1 MDNESQPRRPP
12 PFYSRVL
19 AEIGL
24 VTLFRSPRD
33 IKLLCLQ
40 RFVRLFAYGVTTLIL
55 VAYLQL
61 LGHSRT
67 RIGLFMTLTLAGD
80 VIISFLLTLFADRLG
95 RRSILS
101 LGALLMAASGVVFA
115 LCANYWVL
123 LLAAVLGVVSPAGN
137 EIGPF
142 RAVEESIVAHLTP
155 AEHRAEVY
163 AWYTLFAPAGSAFG
177 MMAGGWAVEAARQR
191 LHWSL
196 LAAYRGAFVAYAV
209 LGLLKLLLTVMLSR
223 KVELDPTPLAP
234 AADTV
239 DERAPLLNGGASEAE
254 PPSQKKKSRLASM
267 LPHISP
273 ESKKV
278 TAILCML
285 FALDSLGSGLASL
298 SWVTF
303 YFRSQ
308 FGIEE
313 GKLGSLFFTTSII
326 SAITVLVASSI
337 AKRLGNVKTMVF
349 THLPSAVFLAL
360 IPIPSDPKFAIMF
373 LVLRA
378 SLQSMD
384 SAPRTAF
391 MATILQPGERTS
403 VMGAVNVVKTTAQSL
418 GPLITGVLASH
429 KYFWL
434 TFVLAGSLKGT
445 YDLLLL
451 AVFKNYG
458 RHRTG

>member
-1 MDNESQPRRPP
+1 MDDQSQSRPP
-12 PFYSRVL
+12 LYSRVL

-24 VTLFRSPRD
+24 VALWHSPRD

-55 VAYLQL
+55 VAYLQA

-80 VIISFLLTLFADRLG
+80 VIISFFLTLFADRLG

-101 LGALLMAASGVVFA
+101 LGALLMAGSGAVFA
-115 LCANYWVL
+115 LCSNYWVL
-123 LLAAVLGVVSPAGN
+123 LLAAVLGVISPAGN

-155 AEHRAEVY
+155 TEHRAEIY

-177 MMAGGWAVEAARQR
+177 MMAGGWAVEAARRR

-223 KVELDPTPLAP
+223 NVELDPTPLAP
-234 AADTV
+234 ADTA
-239 DERAPLLNGGASEAE
+239 DERAPLLNGASEAE
-254 PPSQKKKSRLASM
+254 PPSKKSRLASM

-273 ESKKV
+273 ESKRV

-403 VMGAVNVVKTTAQSL
+403 VMGAVNVVKTVAQSM

>member
-1 MDNESQPRRPP
+1 MDDQVQPRPP
-12 PFYSRVL
+12 LYSRVL
-19 AEIGL
+19 AEVGL
-24 VTLFRSPRD
+24 VTLFHSPRD
-33 IKLLCLQ
+33 VKLLCLQ

-55 VAYLQL
+55 VAYLQA

-67 RIGLFMTLTLAGD
+67 RVGLFMTLTLAGD
-80 VIISFLLTLFADRLG
+80 VVISFLLTLFADRLG

-101 LGALLMAASGVVFA
+101 LGALLMAGSGAVFA
-115 LCANYWVL
+115 LCSGYWVL
-123 LLAAVLGVVSPAGN
+123 LLAAVLGVISPAGN

-155 AEHRAEVY
+155 AEHRAEIY

-177 MMAGGWAVEAARQR
+177 MMAGGWAVEAARRR

-196 LAAYRGAFVAYAV
+196 LGAYRGAFVAYAV

-223 KVELDPTPLAP
+223 KVELDPTPLP
-234 AADTV
+234 PADTA
-239 DERAPLLNGGASEAE
+239 DERAPLLVNGAPEAE
-254 PPSQKKKSRLASM
+254 PPSKKSRLASM

-403 VMGAVNVVKTTAQSL
+403 VMGAVNVVKTTAQSM

>member
-1 MDNESQPRRPP
+1 MDDETQPQRQ
-12 PFYSRVL
+12 PFYYRAL
-19 AEIGL
+19 AEVGL
-24 VTLFRSPRD
+24 VTLYNSSRD

-55 VAYLQL
+55 VAFLQE

-67 RIGLFMTLTLAGD
+67 RVGLFMTLTLVGD
-80 VIISFLLTLFADRLG
+80 VVISFFLTLFADKLG
-95 RRSILS
+95 RKAILS
-101 LGALLMAASGVVFA
+101 LGALLMAGSGAVFA
-115 LCANYWVL
+115 LCSSYWVL
-123 LLAAVLGVVSPAGN
+123 LLAAVLGVISPAGN

-142 RAVEESIVAHLTP
+142 RAVEESIVAHLT
-155 AEHRAEVY
+155 AKEHRAEIY

-177 MMAGGWAVEAARQR
+177 MMASGWAIEAARSQ

-196 LAAYRGAFVAYAV
+196 LSAYRGAFVAYAV
-209 LGLLKLLLTVMLSR
+209 LGLLKFLLTVMLSR
-223 KVELDPTPLAP
+223 KVELEPTPIAP
-234 AADTV
+234 ADTV
-239 DERAPLLNGGASEAE
+239 DERAPLLSNGAAAE
-254 PPSQKKKSRLASM
+254 TLAKKSRLASL

-273 ESKKV
+273 ESKKI
-278 TAILCML
+278 TAMLCVL
-285 FALDSLGSGLASL
+285 FAIDSLGSGLASL

-326 SAITVLVASSI
+326 SALTVLVASSI

-360 IPIPSDPKFAIMF
+360 IPIPSDPKLAILF

-384 SAPRTAF
+384 TAPKTAF

-403 VMGAVNVVKTTAQSL
+403 VMGAANVVKTTAQSI

-429 KYFWL
+429 KFFWL
-434 TFVLAGSLKGT
+434 TFVIAGSLKGM

-451 AVFKNYG
+451 AVFRNYG

>member
-1 MDNESQPRRPP
+1 MDDDTQSQRP
-12 PFYSRVL
+12 PFYYRAL
-19 AEIGL
+19 AEVGL
-24 VTLFRSPRD
+24 VTLYNSSRD

-55 VAYLQL
+55 VAFLQE

-67 RIGLFMTLTLAGD
+67 RVGLFMTLTLVGD
-80 VIISFLLTLFADRLG
+80 VVISFFLTLFADKLG
-95 RRSILS
+95 RKAILS
-101 LGALLMAASGVVFA
+101 LGALLMAGSGAVFA
-115 LCANYWVL
+115 LFSNYWVL
-123 LLAAVLGVVSPAGN
+123 LLAAVLGVISPAGN

-142 RAVEESIVAHLTP
+142 RAVEESIVAHLT
-155 AEHRAEVY
+155 AKEHRAEIY

-177 MMAGGWAVEAARQR
+177 MMASGWAIEAARSQ

-196 LAAYRGAFVAYAV
+196 LSAYRGAFVAYAIF
-209 LGLLKLLLTVMLSR
+209 GLFKFLLTVMLSR
-223 KVELDPTPLAP
+223 KVELEPTPIAP
-234 AADTV
+234 ADTV
-239 DERAPLLNGGASEAE
+239 DERAPLLDDGAAAE
-254 PPSQKKKSRLASM
+254 SPAKKSRLASL

-273 ESKKV
+273 ESKKI
-278 TAILCML
+278 TAILCVL
-285 FALDSLGSGLASL
+285 FAIDSLGSGLASL

-313 GKLGSLFFTTSII
+313 GRLGSLFFTTSII

-403 VMGAVNVVKTTAQSL
+403 VMGAVNVVKTTAQSM

-429 KYFWL
+429 KFFWL
-434 TFVLAGSLKGT
+434 TFVIAGSLKGT

-451 AVFKNYG
+451 AVFRNYG

>member
-1 MDNESQPRRPP
+1 MDDQSQSRPP
-12 PFYSRVL
+12 LYSRVL

-24 VTLFRSPRD
+24 VALWHSPRD

-55 VAYLQL
+55 VAYLQA

-80 VIISFLLTLFADRLG
+80 VIISFFLTLFADRLG

-101 LGALLMAASGVVFA
+101 LGALLMAGSGAVFA
-115 LCANYWVL
+115 LCSNYWVL
-123 LLAAVLGVVSPAGN
+123 LLAAVLGVISPAGN

-155 AEHRAEVY
+155 TEHRAEIY

-177 MMAGGWAVEAARQR
+177 MMAGGWAVEAARRR

-223 KVELDPTPLAP
+223 NVELDPTPLAP
-234 AADTV
+234 ADTA
-239 DERAPLLNGGASEAE
+239 DERAPLLNGASEAE
-254 PPSQKKKSRLASM
+254 PPSKKSRLASM
-267 LPHISP
+267 LPYISP
-273 ESKKV
+273 ESKRV

-403 VMGAVNVVKTTAQSL
+403 VMGAVNVVKTIAQSM